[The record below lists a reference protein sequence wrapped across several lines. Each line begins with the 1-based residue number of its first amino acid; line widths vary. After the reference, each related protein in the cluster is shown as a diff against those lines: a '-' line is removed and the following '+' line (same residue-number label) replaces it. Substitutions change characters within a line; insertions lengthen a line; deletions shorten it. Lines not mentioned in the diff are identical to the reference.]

1 MICERQGEQS
11 RPNKR
16 TGKISYSNAAYVSSK
31 ASYMVSVDPKH
42 KDYQP
47 GERVALV
54 QANNTLPYFE
64 SADPKVFGEQFAAA
78 VYDFTA
84 TYRAAKKPPKEV
96 VVDRVFSF
104 HPDDDVTPEQAIEI
118 IKEAIENVM
127 GPLDDRL
134 SLFAVHQDTKHL
146 HVHFMGSTVCKQGKV
161 FNPRS
166 DDKLWNKELDALEKK
181 HDLVGVGSREPGK
194 KKKPSGNNKQRENR
208 TGDPSKLELHQR
220 AIDAAID
227 QANGN
232 FMKFLTALAA
242 SNIIPVANMSNPE
255 RVRGC
260 SFYLD
265 GETFTGTALGT
276 DYKWG
281 NLKNQVGFDANN
293 PEHSQALWQHLQSFE
308 QESKQECSVSEK
320 DAPAPSRDLYDDVP
334 DLLNQPP
341 GNDTDLP
348 KPKGTP
354 ANQALYRCFKH
365 EYQDG
370 DITYYWKPRKN
381 EAFREVKADPDHHRM
396 ITKNGMNKTVCTG
409 MLQRAKELGWSS
421 IRITGSV
428 EFKANMVELAQRYN
442 IRVLDKDGT
451 ELTPPQRTKPVS
463 DWDSLTEREHARVKQ
478 LASLNPNMSEQESI
492 KQILPKFLAAKAKLE
507 NRGISTEK
515 THENQENSQKI

>member
-16 TGKISYSNAAYVSSK
+16 TGKISYSNGTYVANK
-31 ASYMVSVDPKH
+31 AKYMVDCDPKH
-42 KDYQP
+42 NDYES

-54 QANNTLPYFE
+54 QTSNTLPYFE
-64 SADPKVFGEQFAAA
+64 GDNPSVFGEQFATA
-78 VYDFTA
+78 VYDFTD
-84 TYRAAKKPPKEV
+84 TYRAGKKPPKEV

-104 HPDDDVTPEQAIEI
+104 HPDDDITPEQAIEI
-118 IKEAIENVM
+118 AKEAIENVM

-166 DDKLWNKELDALEKK
+166 DDKLWNKEMEALEVKY
-181 HDLVGVGSREPGK
+181 DLVPVGSREPAK
-194 KKKPSGNNKQRENR
+194 KKKPSGNNKQRESR
-208 TGDPSKLELHQR
+208 TGEPSKIEQHQH
-220 AIDAAID
+220 AIDAAVK
-227 QANGN
+227 QANGD
-232 FMKFLTALAA
+232 FMDFLTALAA

-265 GETFTGTALGT
+265 GEVFTGTALGT
-276 DYKWG
+276 DYRWG
-281 NLKNQVGFDANN
+281 TLKKKIGFDADN
-293 PEHSQALWQHLQSFE
+293 PYHSQALWQLLQE
-308 QESKQECSVSEK
+308 YEKESKQECSVGEK
-320 DAPAPSRDLYDDVP
+320 DTPAPSRELYEDVKDLQEQAP
-334 DLLNQPP
+334 EPH
-341 GNDTDLP
+341 TDLP

-381 EAFREVKADPDHHRM
+381 EAFREVNNDPDHHRM

-421 IRITGSV
+421 IRINGSI
-428 EFKANMVELAQRYN
+428 EFKANMTELAQRYR
-442 IRVLDKDGT
+442 IKVLDKDGN
-451 ELTPPQRTKPVS
+451 ELTPSQRTEPVS
-463 DWDSLTEREHARVKQ
+463 DWDSLTEREQARISH
-478 LASLNPNMSEQESI
+478 LARTNPNMNEGEAI
-492 KQILPKFLAAKAKLE
+492 KELLPKFLKAKAKLE
-507 NRGISTEK
+507 GRNSTTKIS
-515 THENQENSQKI
+515 ENEENFDT